1 MKAVSC
7 YYKVILILIPAYF
20 LCHFSCTPSREE
32 ARIYATR
39 VTDAVDTVIKSEQ
52 ALMLSFKSN
61 DSVLVSK
68 AGEAFLSVV
77 NNSLDSLEAI
87 GTYYENSQLKL
98 KAFQL
103 LRVYKKLATSDY
115 KAMMAIVSLEH
126 ADYTKDKEEEFLALQ
141 KKSDME
147 VNSRIAE
154 FLNVRAKFEEENGL
168 EPE

>member
-1 MKAVSC
+1 MKAVSY
-7 YYKVILILIPAYF
+7 YYKAILILIAAYL
-20 LCHFSCTPSREE
+20 LCLYSCAPSREE

-39 VTDAVDTVIKSEQ
+39 VTNAIDTVIKSEQ
-52 ALMLSFKSN
+52 ALMHSFKSN
-61 DSVLVSK
+61 DSVQVSK

-87 GTYYENSQLKL
+87 GTYYDNSQLKL

-103 LRVYKKLATSDY
+103 LRVYKKLANNDY

-126 ADYTKDKEEEFLALQ
+126 SDYTIEKEEELLALQ
-141 KKSDME
+141 NKSDME

>member
-7 YYKVILILIPAYF
+7 YYKAILILIPAYS
-20 LCHFSCTPSREE
+20 LCFFSCTPSREE

-39 VTDAVDTVIKSEQ
+39 VTDAIDTVIKSEQ
-52 ALMLSFKSN
+52 VLMHSFKSN
-61 DSVLVSK
+61 DPVQVSK
-68 AGEAFLSVV
+68 TGEVFLSVV

-103 LRVYKKLATSDY
+103 LRVYKKLANNDY
-115 KAMMAIVSLEH
+115 KTMMAIVSLKH
-126 ADYTKDKEEEFLALQ
+126 SDYTIEKEEELLALQ
-141 KKSDME
+141 KKADME
-147 VNSRIAE
+147 LNAKIAE